1 MLLEYISPY
10 YFTEKESR
18 SVYSEAALPV
28 NQRPANKD
36 DQEIYFKITLLIY
49 LKKQR
54 DVCEV

>member
-1 MLLEYISPY
+1 M
-10 YFTEKESR
+10 
-18 SVYSEAALPV
+18 YSEAALPV